1 MAQLTGAQAVIESLR
16 AQGVDTVFGIISTH
30 MMDIYDALYD
40 HRDAIRFISA
50 RHEHAVALM
59 ADGYSRVAGK
69 PGVCLTS
76 TGPGAANSAGGLG
89 EAYLASSAV
98 LNITS
103 QAEEALYQRGLG
115 ATHETKDQ
123 LTMLSTVTQWA
134 AHVSQP
140 EEVPDR
146 IYEAFQAFQ
155 VRRPRPIAI
164 EVPVDVQGQRADMEI
179 PRAMQAAAPP
189 PDPAAVDQAARMLLG
204 GRRVGVLAGGGVHR
218 SGASGELVELAE
230 ALGLPVF
237 TTPGGKAAI
246 PEDHPMA
253 LGLYGGLPG
262 GAPTDDPLKAFID
275 GLDTVLVVGS
285 SLGHSK
291 TRTRGLNLPPNLVH
305 IDIDPESIGKNY
317 HTALA
322 VVGDARSVLRQVAD
336 SVKGKPAQQ
345 DPRLAQEVRDLK
357 ERIAGFW
364 RGAIP
369 NQVRVMEVIRE
380 VTPRDTVF
388 FGDPAYSVHR
398 GSNLCLPIY
407 GSGDYHTSLWMGLGF
422 AFPASAGAK
431 AARLDRPVA
440 CLTGDGGFQFNVQ
453 ELATCVEYGLD
464 PVVVVFNDNA
474 WGALKYRQE
483 TAYGRRYMGSHLR
496 NPSFSRLA
504 EAYGAEGYEVGSLK
518 ELGPALESALK
529 SDTISVIDVQTPDG
543 IQNFT

>member
-1 MAQLTGAQAVIESLR
+1 M
-16 AQGVDTVFGIISTH
+16 
-30 MMDIYDALYD
+30 
-40 HRDAIRFISA
+40 
-50 RHEHAVALM
+50 
-59 ADGYSRVAGK
+59 
-69 PGVCLTS
+69 
-76 TGPGAANSAGGLG
+76 
-89 EAYLASSAV
+89 
-98 LNITS
+98 
-103 QAEEALYQRGLG
+103 
-115 ATHETKDQ
+115 
-123 LTMLSTVTQWA
+123 
-134 AHVSQP
+134 
-140 EEVPDR
+140 
-146 IYEAFQAFQ
+146 
-155 VRRPRPIAI
+155 
-164 EVPVDVQGQRADMEI
+164 
-179 PRAMQAAAPP
+179 
-189 PDPAAVDQAARMLLG
+189 
-204 GRRVGVLAGGGVHR
+204 
-218 SGASGELVELAE
+218 
-230 ALGLPVF
+230 
-237 TTPGGKAAI
+237 
-246 PEDHPMA
+246 
-253 LGLYGGLPG
+253 
-262 GAPTDDPLKAFID
+262 
-275 GLDTVLVVGS
+275 
-285 SLGHSK
+285 
-291 TRTRGLNLPPNLVH
+291 
-305 IDIDPESIGKNY
+305 
-317 HTALA
+317 
-322 VVGDARSVLRQVAD
+322 GDARSVLRQVAD

>member
-1 MAQLTGAQAVIESLR
+1 MAQLTGTQAVIESLR

-357 ERIAGFW
+357 E
-364 RGAIP
+364 
-369 NQVRVMEVIRE
+369 
-380 VTPRDTVF
+380 
-388 FGDPAYSVHR
+388 
-398 GSNLCLPIY
+398 
-407 GSGDYHTSLWMGLGF
+407 
-422 AFPASAGAK
+422 PAS
-431 AARLDRPVA
+431 
-440 CLTGDGGFQFNVQ
+440 GGEQSP
-453 ELATCVEYGLD
+453 TRCGS
-464 PVVVVFNDNA
+464 
-474 WGALKYRQE
+474 WRSS
-483 TAYGRRYMGSHLR
+483 GR
-496 NPSFSRLA
+496 
-504 EAYGAEGYEVGSLK
+504 
-518 ELGPALESALK
+518 
-529 SDTISVIDVQTPDG
+529 
-543 IQNFT
+543 